1 MKNQE
6 ERWEKYS
13 DSVELMKVRLRLI
26 EKDEHLRWTRLVDRH
41 HYLSSRL
48 VGHQLRYVAELD
60 GEWMALLSVG
70 EASTHLEDRDR
81 HIGWD
86 NLQRGRRLRLIGQ
99 NTRFVILFDKAQQ
112 PNLASRILGLLHR
125 RVSEDWLSRYG
136 HPLVALETFVD
147 PAYFRGTCYKASGW
161 MALGRTK
168 GYGRVRRD
176 YYQPHGRPKELWFKT
191 LHPAGVRGLRRRRLP
206 LRYRKYEIDYRP
218 CPLGT
223 PAIKALFD
231 TFEHVLDP
239 RKRKGRRYPLKTLL
253 TILALG
259 TVCGIKGIRGMASF
273 ADKLTQ
279 MQRKA
284 LRCPFDKNTGQ
295 YDAPGETCLRD
306 LLVAIQPAEVER
318 ALAVWMQGLD
328 ESELRCIA
336 IDGKTVKGTAQ
347 RDEEG
352 HKTGSLHL
360 VMACTHEHARL
371 LAQEPIDVKEN
382 EIVAVK
388 RLLLNMP
395 FLEGA
400 VVTGDAMN
408 TQPEIARLIVQEKG
422 GSTTFA

>member
-26 EKDEHLRWTRLVDRH
+26 EKDEHPRWTRLVDRY

-99 NTRFVILFDKAQQ
+99 NTRFVILFDKAQH

-136 HPLVALETFVD
+136 QPLVALETFVD

-191 LHPAGVRGLRRRRLP
+191 LHPAGSEACVVEDCLCAIESM
-206 LRYRKYEIDYRP
+206 KSSIDRV
-218 CPLGT
+218 PLGR
-223 PAIKALFD
+223 PRSSAL
-231 TFEHVLDP
+231 
-239 RKRKGRRYPLKTLL
+239 
-253 TILALG
+253 
-259 TVCGIKGIRGMASF
+259 
-273 ADKLTQ
+273 
-279 MQRKA
+279 
-284 LRCPFDKNTGQ
+284 
-295 YDAPGETCLRD
+295 
-306 LLVAIQPAEVER
+306 
-318 ALAVWMQGLD
+318 
-328 ESELRCIA
+328 
-336 IDGKTVKGTAQ
+336 
-347 RDEEG
+347 
-352 HKTGSLHL
+352 
-360 VMACTHEHARL
+360 
-371 LAQEPIDVKEN
+371 
-382 EIVAVK
+382 
-388 RLLLNMP
+388 
-395 FLEGA
+395 
-400 VVTGDAMN
+400 
-408 TQPEIARLIVQEKG
+408 
-422 GSTTFA
+422 